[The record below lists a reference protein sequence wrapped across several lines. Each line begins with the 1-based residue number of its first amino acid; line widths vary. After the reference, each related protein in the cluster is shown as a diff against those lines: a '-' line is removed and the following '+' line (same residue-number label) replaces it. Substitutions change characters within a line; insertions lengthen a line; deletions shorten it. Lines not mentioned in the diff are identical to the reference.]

1 MSDNGRGGDDRDPR
15 SYTSW
20 SAGGFE
26 GPPPWRRGFRPGY
39 LVLSLALVAGL
50 GVVFWLAASGRLS

>member
-1 MSDNGRGGDDRDPR
+1 MSDNGRCGDDEDPS

-39 LVLSLALVAGL
+39 LVLSLTVAGDL
-50 GVVFWLAASGRLS
+50 GNRLLNRR

>member
-1 MSDNGRGGDDRDPR
+1 MSENGRVGDEQDPR

-20 SAGGFE
+20 SASGYE

-39 LVLSLALVAGL
+39 LVLSLAR
-50 GVVFWLAASGRLS
+50 AASGRMP

>member
-1 MSDNGRGGDDRDPR
+1 MSETDRVGDEQDPR

-20 SAGGFE
+20 SASGYE

-39 LVLSLALVAGL
+39 LVLSLAR
-50 GVVFWLAASGRLS
+50 AAPGRMP

>member
-1 MSDNGRGGDDRDPR
+1 MSENGRVGDEQDPR

-20 SAGGFE
+20 SASGYE

-39 LVLSLALVAGL
+39 LVLSLAR
-50 GVVFWLAASGRLS
+50 AAPGRMP